1 MKTVQEHVEMLRAVV
16 VMALADGKITAG
28 EKGLLKSLASRVGIG
43 QASLDAVID
52 RAKNDPS
59 ARDDLFHRGIDN
71 AETALELLVGAA
83 RLDGEISDEE
93 RELLVHLMDRL
104 KVPTDRFSEIY
115 RRGIER
121 ADGLR
126 RSRAT

>member
-1 MKTVQEHVEMLRAVV
+1 MLRAVV
-16 VMALADGKITAG
+16 VMALADGEISPG
-28 EKGLLKSLASRVGIG
+28 EKGLLKGLADRVGIG

-52 RAKNDPS
+52 RARNEPS
-59 ARDDLFHRGIDN
+59 MRDDLFHRGVEN

-83 RLDGEISDEE
+83 RLDGEITDEE
-93 RELLVHLMDRL
+93 RELLVHLMARL
-104 KVPTDRFSEIY
+104 NVPTERFSEIY

-126 RSRAT
+126 RARSKRS